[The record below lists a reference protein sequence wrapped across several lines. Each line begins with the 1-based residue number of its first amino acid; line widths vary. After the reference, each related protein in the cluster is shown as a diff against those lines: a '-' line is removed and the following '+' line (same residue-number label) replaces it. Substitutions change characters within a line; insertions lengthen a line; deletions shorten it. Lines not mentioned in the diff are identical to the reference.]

1 MTNTP
6 RPVPVS
12 YAGRDC
18 IHVHGGLLY
27 SGNHIPD
34 EERFLEWA
42 AQREEQAGPY
52 VKDLG
57 EMELRTV
64 FHLVVRQDEE
74 PRFEVHAEVQALLG
88 RRPRHAP

>member
-1 MTNTP
+1 MTTH

-12 YAGRDC
+12 YAGRDS

-27 SGNHIPD
+27 RGDHVPD
-34 EERFLEWA
+34 EDCFKAWA
-42 AQREEQAGPY
+42 ARLENEAETY
-52 VKDLG
+52 VKELG
-57 EMELRTV
+57 ETELRTV

-88 RRPRHAP
+88 AR